1 MANVKISALPSAG
14 SLAGTEPLPIVQGGV
29 TSKTTVQD
37 IANLAPSAPGGS
49 DTYIQY
55 NDAGDFGGDARL
67 KFNEATKVTTGQFA
81 VDSSGVNAQ
90 TGTTYTLQS
99 TDNGKV
105 VTLNNGSAITVT
117 VPSGLGVGFSVICI
131 QIGAGQ
137 VSFTTSSTTINP
149 SSTLKI
155 AEQHGAC
162 SLIAY
167 ATDVFNISGN
177 IEA

>member
-1 MANVKISALPSAG
+1 MANTKISALPTADA
-14 SLAGTEPLPIVQGGV
+14 LTGTEPLPIVQGGV
-29 TSKTTVQD
+29 TSRTTTQA
-37 IANLAPSAPGGS
+37 IADLAPGNPGGS
-49 DTYIQY
+49 DTHIQY
-55 NDAGDFGGDARL
+55 NDGGDFGGDSRL
-67 KFNEATKVTTGQFA
+67 KFNETTKVTTGQFA
-81 VDSSGVNAQ
+81 VDSNAINAQ
-90 TGTTYTLQS
+90 TGTTYTLQN

-105 VTLNNGSAITVT
+105 VTLSNGSAVTVT
-117 VPSGLGVGFSVICI
+117 VPSGLGAGYSVICI

-137 VSFTTSSTTINP
+137 VSFTASGTTINP

-167 ATDVFNISGN
+167 AADTFNLSGN